1 MNNTLPY
8 LESAQKRASDNFSCG
23 LSCSESVYEAL
34 LKSGA
39 VSERDAPLST
49 CSLCVGFSGG
59 IGLSGLVC
67 GALSAAVMAVGA
79 KFGRKD
85 PHANKPDAVQR
96 EKEHRRFNSMV
107 GHFKT
112 SMQTVICDEI
122 TKPYQDNWDAPER
135 KARCAEA
142 VAAAVATACL
152 HLALSEEET
161 AALSWGYTIT
171 KQQQAPG
178 T

>member
-1 MNNTLPY
+1 MDNITPY

-39 VSERDAPLST
+39 VSEQDAPYST
-49 CSLCVGFSGG
+49 CSLCVGFAGG

-67 GALSAAVMAVGA
+67 GALSAAIMAVGA
-79 KFGRKD
+79 KFGRKA

-96 EKEHRRFNSMV
+96 ERDHRRFNSMV
-107 GHFKT
+107 NHFT
-112 SMQTVICDEI
+112 ISMQTVMCDEI
-122 TKPYQDNWDAPER
+122 TKPYQDDWDGPER

-142 VAAAVATACL
+142 VAAAVEIACRHLILTAEEVATMP
-152 HLALSEEET
+152 
-161 AALSWGYTIT
+161 WGYTIT
-171 KQQQAPG
+171 KQKQGPAA
-178 T
+178 